1 MHNDITSMAYDQQ
14 LFERFCK
21 KDPRAGIEMINV
33 YGKRLL
39 QYIRRSCVYN
49 DLEGAEDCLQS
60 TWIKLLKHC
69 GKALPEA
76 GLWAVMCTMAKTQ
89 ALDDHRKYERKK
101 RMPAQTLLSL
111 TQDDASEL
119 ALADD
124 SPNPEEWLMLL
135 EAALVDEAKLV
146 TFKQAFAALP
156 DKQQQALHLQIT
168 ESLSIKAIAERMQEK
183 HETVRSHLRY
193 AKEKLKR
200 AL

>member
-33 YGKRLL
+33 YGQRLL

-49 DLEGAEDCLQS
+49 DFEGAEDCLQS

-69 GKALPEA
+69 GKALPDA
-76 GLWAVMCTMAKTQ
+76 GLWAVLSTMAKTQ
-89 ALDDHRKYERKK
+89 ALDDHRKFERKK
-101 RMPAQTLLSL
+101 RMPAQGLLSL
-111 TQDDASEL
+111 TQDDEREL
-119 ALADD
+119 AVADEH
-124 SPNPEEWLMLL
+124 SPSLDEWLIQL
-135 EAALVDEAKLV
+135 EDSEAKQAM
-146 TFKQAFAALP
+146 FKQAFAALP
-156 DKQQQALHLQIT
+156 DKQQQALHLQII
-168 ESLSIKAIAERMQEK
+168 EGLSINAIAERMQEK

>member
-89 ALDDHRKYERKK
+89 ALDDHRKFERKK
-101 RMPAQTLLSL
+101 RMPAQGLLSL
-111 TQDDASEL
+111 TQDDEREL
-119 ALADD
+119 AVADEH
-124 SPNPEEWLMLL
+124 SPSLDEWLIQL
-135 EAALVDEAKLV
+135 EDNEAKQAM
-146 TFKQAFAALP
+146 FKQAFAALP
-156 DKQQQALHLQIT
+156 DKQQQALHLQII
-168 ESLSIKAIAERMQEK
+168 EGLSINAIAERMQEK